1 MTGTIRTFDPE
12 MRTQILARVKRTAE
26 SIAAA
31 AGATAELIRDE
42 GYPVTWNDPALTER
56 MTPSLKRVAAGT
68 FNPNAQPTT
77 TSEDFSFYGQKVPAL
92 YFFLG
97 VAPEGRGPRRVGREP
112 LAPVQPGRGGA
123 DHRRPRPGEP
133 GGGLPGG
140 ERTVSR
146 R

>member
-1 MTGTIRTFDPE
+1 M
-12 MRTQILARVKRTAE
+12 KRTAE
-26 SIAAA
+26 GIAAA
-31 AGATAELIRDE
+31 AGATAVFERNE

-97 VAPEGRGPRRVGREP
+97 VASKGADPAAWAAAIRGVED
-112 LAPVQPGRGGA
+112 AARGGA
-123 DHRRPRPGEP
+123 NIMPALVEAAKAYATVGEISNVLRAAWGEHRE
-133 GGGLPGG
+133 LV
-140 ERTVSR
+140 TV
-146 R
+146 